1 MFNKVIL
8 PNMKFISPQAIN
20 PHIGSNKEV
29 KVFAEVLPKNLGK
42 KHHISAR
49 KLLDKKIEISL
60 QPQKDEVVLTKTPVA
75 QDVKKSKTCTYSNE
89 KTIKN
94 VLANFFDN
102 SKQVEIADRQKFQKD
117 KATNLNNLVKEFEQ
131 ENQKNNPFTQRAE
144 AKKLMMQ
151 DAITRLAE
159 Y

>member
-20 PHIGSNKEV
+20 PHIGSNKKV
-29 KVFAEVLPKNLGK
+29 KVFAEALPKNLGK
-42 KHHISAR
+42 KHHIGAR
-49 KLLDKKIEISL
+49 KLLNKKIEISL

-75 QDVKKSKTCTYSNE
+75 QDVKKSKTSTYSNG
-89 KTIKN
+89 KAIKN

-102 SKQVEIADRQKFQKD
+102 SKQAEIAERQKFQKD
-117 KATNLNNLVKEFEQ
+117 KAVNLNNLVKEFEQ
-131 ENQKNNPFTQRAE
+131 ENQKSNPFTQRAE

-151 DAITRLAE
+151 DAITKLAE